1 VEFIMSK
8 DHLEKSDTPSPA
20 LPAPS
25 VVEGSKVE
33 GSVLGGVEGLSKGR
47 NIGIIAHIDAGKTT
61 VTERILYHTGLTYRM
76 GNVDEGTTVT
86 DFMPQERERGITI
99 QSAAIT
105 CFWRDHQINIIDTPG
120 HIDFTAEV
128 QRSLRVLD
136 GGVVVL
142 DGVAGVE
149 PQTETVW
156 RQADRYKVPRVCFVN
171 KMDRAGAD
179 FWRTLDMV
187 TRRLGAKKAVAIQMP
202 IGAEDSFRGVVDL
215 IEQRAIVYPSTELRA
230 GNGDEEPTIIEVPPE
245 LQAEVQRRREKL
257 IEQLSDV
264 DDEVMGLYLEGEE
277 LTPELLHAALRQ
289 ATLAGQLV
297 PFLCGTALR
306 NQGVQLLLDAIVAY
320 LPSPLEV
327 PAIKG
332 QQPESGAELI
342 CQADESEPLAALV
355 FKVNTDPFVGRLA
368 YLRVYSGVLR
378 RGQGVINASRGEKVR
393 IGRLVRMFADRREEV
408 DEIGAGDIGAVLGL
422 EASTGETICA
432 ADRPVVLEKITFPAP
447 VMSVAIKPQSKADQD
462 KMSLAL
468 HRLAEEDPTFQVRQD
483 SQTNETV
490 ISGMGELHLEV
501 IVDRMKRE
509 FKVAADVSAPQVA
522 YYETITRPVTC
533 EARLK
538 RQTGGHGQFAHVVLE
553 LEPLERSPER
563 VEGKGTGFVFEERL
577 RGMVI
582 PRQYVPAV
590 EAGIRDAM
598 EEGVLAKHP
607 LVDIKATLVDG
618 SYHEVD
624 SSDRAFRTAAAMAL
638 RDGLSKA
645 GPIILEPIMRVEVVA
660 PEDYT
665 GDVIGELSA
674 RGGTIIGIG
683 PRANDLHDITAHVPL
698 AAMFGYATSLR
709 SRTQG
714 RGTFSMEFDHY
725 AQVPAETAQEL
736 MKRCA

>member
-1 VEFIMSK
+1 MSK
-8 DHLEKSDTPSPA
+8 DHQPFDRLRTLLEKR
-20 LPAPS
+20 
-25 VVEGSKVE
+25 
-33 GSVLGGVEGLSKGR
+33 R

-61 VTERILYHTGLTYRM
+61 ITERILYHTGLTYRM
-76 GNVDEGTTVT
+76 GDVDEGTTVT

-99 QSAAIT
+99 QSAAVT

-171 KMDRAGAD
+171 KMDRTGAD
-179 FWRTLDMV
+179 FWRTLDMA
-187 TRRLGAKKAVAIQMP
+187 TKRLGARAVAIQMP
-202 IGAEDSFRGVVDL
+202 IGVESSFRGVVDL
-215 IEQRAIVYPSTELRA
+215 IEQRAIIYPSTSLRA
-230 GNGDEEPTIIEVPPE
+230 GNGDEPTITEVPPE
-245 LQAEVQRRREKL
+245 LQAEVQRRREQL
-257 IEQLSDV
+257 IEQLADV
-264 DDEVMGLYLEGEE
+264 DDEVAERYLEGEE
-277 LTPELLHAALRQ
+277 LTPKFLHAALRQ
-289 ATLAGQLV
+289 ATLAGQVV

-306 NQGVQLLLDAIVAY
+306 NKGVQPLLDAIVAY
-320 LPSPLEV
+320 LPSPLDV
-327 PAIKG
+327 PGIKG
-332 QQPESGAELI
+332 QELESGDEII

-355 FKVNTDPFVGRLA
+355 FKINTDPFVGRLA
-368 YLRVYSGVLR
+368 YLRVYSGSLR
-378 RGQGVINASRGEKVR
+378 RGQSVINTSRGEKVR

-408 DEIGAGDIGAVLGL
+408 DEIEAGDIGAVLGL
-422 EASTGETICA
+422 EASTGETLCA
-432 ADRPVVLEKITFPAP
+432 AERPVVLEKIAFPAP
-447 VMSVAIKPQSKADQD
+447 VVSVAIKPQSKADQD
-462 KMSLAL
+462 KLSLAL

-483 SQTNETV
+483 ARTKETI

-509 FKVAADVSAPQVA
+509 FNVGAGVSAPQVA

-553 LEPLERSPER
+553 LEPWE
-563 VEGKGTGFVFEERL
+563 KGSGFVFEDKL

-638 RDGLSKA
+638 RDGVAKA
-645 GPIILEPIMRVEVVA
+645 SPIILEPIMRIEVIA
-660 PEDYT
+660 PEDCT
-665 GDVIGELSA
+665 GDVIGDLSA
-674 RGGTIIGIG
+674 RGGTVVGIG
-683 PRANDLHDITAHVPL
+683 PRANGLHDINAHVPL

>member
-1 VEFIMSK
+1 MSK
-8 DHLEKSDTPSPA
+8 EDHQLERRGT
-20 LPAPS
+20 L
-25 VVEGSKVE
+25 SKACPE
-33 GSVLGGVEGLSKGR
+33 PFDFTQDKPRRRVEGLSKGR

-61 VTERILYHTGLTYRM
+61 ITERILYHTGLTHRM
-76 GNVDEGTTVT
+76 GSVDEGTTVT

-99 QSAAIT
+99 QSAAVT

-136 GGVVVL
+136 GGVVIL

-179 FWRTLDMV
+179 FWGTLDMV
-187 TRRLGAKKAVAIQMP
+187 TRRLGARAVAIQMP
-202 IGAEDSFRGVVDL
+202 IGAESSFRGVVDL
-215 IEQRAIVYPSTELRA
+215 IEQRAIVYS
-230 GNGDEEPTIIEVPPE
+230 GDKLTITEVPPE
-245 LQAEVQRRREKL
+245 QREEAQRRREQL
-257 IEQLSDV
+257 VEQLADV
-264 DDEVMGLYLEGEE
+264 DDEVAERYLEGEE
-277 LTPELLHAALRQ
+277 FTPGLLHAALRQ

-297 PFLCGTALR
+297 PFLCGTALHNR
-306 NQGVQLLLDAIVAY
+306 GVPPLLDAIVAY
-320 LPSPLEV
+320 LPSPLDV

-332 QQPESGAELI
+332 QQPESGDEII

-355 FKVNTDPFVGRLA
+355 FKINTDPFVGRLI
-368 YLRVYSGVLR
+368 YVRVYSGSLC

-393 IGRLVRMFADRREEV
+393 VGRLVRMFAERREEV

-422 EASTGETICA
+422 EASTGDTICA
-432 ADRPVVLEKITFPAP
+432 AERPVVLEKITFPAP
-447 VMSVAIKPQSKADQD
+447 VMSVAVKPQSKADQD

-468 HRLAEEDPTFQVRQD
+468 HCLAEEDPTFQVRQD
-483 SQTNETV
+483 SRTNETV

-509 FKVAADVSAPQVA
+509 FKVMADVSAPQVA

-538 RQTGGHGQFAHVVLE
+538 RQTGGHGQYAHVVLE
-553 LEPLERSPER
+553 LEPFPSTSLRAGLR
-563 VEGKGTGFVFEERL
+563 TGDKGAGFVFEEKL

-638 RDGLSKA
+638 RDGVSRA
-645 GPIILEPIMRVEVVA
+645 RPIILEPIMRIEVIA

-665 GDVIGELSA
+665 GDVIGDLSA
-674 RGGTIIGIG
+674 RGGTIVGIG
-683 PRANDLHDITAHVPL
+683 PRANGLHDITAHVPL
-698 AAMFGYATSLR
+698 AALFGYATSLR